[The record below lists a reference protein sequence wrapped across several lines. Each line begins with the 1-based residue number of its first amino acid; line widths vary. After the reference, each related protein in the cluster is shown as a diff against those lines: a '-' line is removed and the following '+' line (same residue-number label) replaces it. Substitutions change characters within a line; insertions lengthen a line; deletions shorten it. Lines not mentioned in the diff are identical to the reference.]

1 MSLRI
6 RRGLDADRLTKTFDE
21 GEIAWTTDGKKLYVG
36 DGTTVGGIHVLAYS
50 VAPGSGLS
58 FNSTTGQLGF
68 NLGTLNLATQIVPES
83 YVTTYT
89 ASGSSGTTLKVASTI
104 GIQSGMTING
114 NGFTTQT
121 VSAVVDGTTLTIS
134 AAAGNSPAPTN
145 GQSLTFSSTNQ
156 YFTSA
161 RTISA
166 LQTALGNGTQ
176 SGISFNFGT
185 PGAISATVNSAFPAN
200 ASGVLSNNGSGTLS
214 WVSLS
219 TYAPLTSPSF
229 TTPNIGAATAT
240 SLTSAQST
248 FNLLTS
254 VATTV
259 NAFTA
264 ANTIAIGSASS
275 VTSFNGDVSIN
286 AATSADLSTT
296 TPTASVFNTT
306 ATTLNIGGA
315 ATAISI
321 GAGTGTTTVNN
332 GLTVTGNLTVN
343 GTTTAVNTETGTTIS
358 ASNGF
363 IATGA
368 GTYTSGVLIDWVT
381 NNTRLSA
388 GANTGFTFYNS
399 ADTVRSQLAA
409 ISSGGNLSIA
419 GNTLSSSSTT
429 VNLFNATTTT
439 LNIGGAAT
447 AINIG
452 LAGGTTTIAGHL
464 VVEGTTSTGSTGS
477 GGLVFG
483 TTPTIANP
491 SITTSAT
498 TTSTTFSLINTIA
511 TTVNAFGAATVIS
524 IGANTGGTNS
534 IGGVTTIN
542 NQLSTAAGI
551 TTAGTGIITTSSPFS
566 VFNTNATQI
575 NAYGAATTI
584 YEGAAGVTKYYGAAT
599 GNTTISLLG
608 NTSAGTAT
616 ITSNVTTGIANVFTG
631 VTGAINIGA
640 TGSTVYHANISRTG
654 LDISPAN
661 YITVSSTA
669 SYALSTTTT
678 DNILIVTTGSLT
690 ATLTFP
696 PSPVDGQRLKISVT
710 TNNVTLALTAGP
722 TLVGTFAGA
731 FTAPQSVSYV
741 YRSSNTTWYRA

>member
-6 RRGLDADRLTKTFDE
+6 RRGLDADRLTKIFDE
-21 GEIAWTTDGKKLYVG
+21 GEIAWTTDGQKLYVG
-36 DGTTVGGIHVLAYS
+36 DGTTTGGLHILANS
-50 VAPGSGLS
+50 IAPGSGLS
-58 FNSTTGQLGF
+58 FNSTSGQLGF

-104 GIQSGMTING
+104 GIQAGMTING

-121 VSAVVDGTTLTIS
+121 VSSVTDGTTLVIS
-134 AAAGNSPAPTN
+134 ANPGNSPSPTN

-176 SGISFNFGT
+176 TGISFNFGT

-214 WVSLS
+214 WVSLGS
-219 TYAPLTSPSF
+219 YAPLNSPSF

-275 VTSFNGDVSIN
+275 VTSFGGDVSIN
-286 AATSADLSTT
+286 STGSADLSTT
-296 TPTASVFNTT
+296 TATATVFNTT

-315 ATAISI
+315 ATTISI

-363 IATGA
+363 ITTGA
-368 GTYTSGVLIDWVT
+368 GTYSSGLLIDWVT
-381 NNTRLSA
+381 NNARLSA

-409 ISSGGNLSIA
+409 IGATGNLSIA
-419 GNTLSSSSTT
+419 GSSLSSSSTT
-429 VNLFNATTTT
+429 VNLFNSTTTT
-439 LNIGGAAT
+439 LNIGGVAT
-447 AINIG
+447 SVNIG
-452 LAGGTTTIAGHL
+452 ATGGTTTISGHL
-464 VVEGTTSTGSTGS
+464 AVEGTTSTGSTGS
-477 GGLVFG
+477 GGIVFG
-483 TTPTIANP
+483 TSPTITSP
-491 SITTSAT
+491 SLTTSAT
-498 TTSTTFSLINTIA
+498 TTSTSFNLLNTTA
-511 TTVNAFGAATVIS
+511 TTVNAFGAGTVIS
-524 IGANTGGTNS
+524 IGASTGGTNT

-542 NQLSTAAGI
+542 NQLSAAGGI
-551 TTAGTGIITTSSPFS
+551 TTAATSIITTASPFS

-575 NAYGAATTI
+575 NAFGAATTI
-584 YEGAAGVTKYYGAAT
+584 NMGAAAVTAYIGAAT
-599 GNTTISLLG
+599 GNTTLSLLG
-608 NTSAGTAT
+608 NTTGGTAT
-616 ITSNVTTGIANVFTG
+616 ITSNVTTGIANIFAG
-631 VTGAINIGA
+631 VTGTINIGGS
-640 TGSTVYHANISRTG
+640 GSTVYHANISRTG

-669 SYALSTTTT
+669 SYALSTTIT
-678 DNILIVTTGSLT
+678 DNILLVTTTALT

-696 PSPVDGQRLKISVT
+696 PSPVDGQKLKISVT

-722 TLVGTFAGA
+722 TLIGTFAGA